1 MEDTVFS
8 NKALRLSLAYN
19 DFFGG
24 FERPKEV
31 LLQCIS
37 TGGNDSARPEE
48 IAHVPIF
55 SIPANQVALV
65 NNNLQYSALRIEKQ
79 QQHYRFLYS
88 ESPVSNF
95 AFKEAFA
102 KDLPI
107 QPKYIGIFALQG
119 FVSEPVNMAVYVTFF
134 DISGILCDQ

>member
-8 NKALRLSLAYN
+8 SKALRLSHAYN

-37 TGGNDSARPEE
+37 TGGNDSARPKE

-65 NNNLQYSALRIEKQ
+65 NNNLQYSALHIEKQ

-107 QPKYIGIFALQG
+107 QPNTLESLLYRVLS
-119 FVSEPVNMAVYVTFF
+119 VSRFNMAVLRNFF
-134 DISGILCDQ
+134 